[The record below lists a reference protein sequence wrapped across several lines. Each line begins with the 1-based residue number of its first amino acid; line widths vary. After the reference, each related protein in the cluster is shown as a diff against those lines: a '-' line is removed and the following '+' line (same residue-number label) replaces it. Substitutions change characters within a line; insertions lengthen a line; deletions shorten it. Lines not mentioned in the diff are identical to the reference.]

1 MKSAKIL
8 ILLCLALGL
17 ACTGCNKSLI
27 SSRATAGLQNT
38 AADYY
43 NFRLGNLDGR
53 EYSSFLSPAYRG
65 SFSKD
70 KLTEL
75 NAGNAPARSANN
87 RVEKVESA
95 DVLVSTEANF
105 AMTDVSPA
113 LGYAFGSM
121 EPLRWVKAGNRW
133 FLYLGSDREVSEYGY
148 FPVSIPFPQVPE
160 QAPAQ
165 VLEEKRRKDT
175 PAVPG
180 EGDSA
185 EGTEVGSG

>member
-1 MKSAKIL
+1 MGGIHSGPVCDHRYVLPPAGYNQYVKSAKIL

-87 RVEKVESA
+87 RV
-95 DVLVSTEANF
+95 LVIKEAQQ
-105 AMTDVSPA
+105 
-113 LGYAFGSM
+113 LGF
-121 EPLRWVKAGNRW
+121 
-133 FLYLGSDREVSEYGY
+133 D
-148 FPVSIPFPQVPE
+148 PVSIGEVE
-160 QAPAQ
+160 
-165 VLEEKRRKDT
+165 RR
-175 PAVPG
+175 
-180 EGDSA
+180 
-185 EGTEVGSG
+185 